1 MRGIRTVHHA
11 SESTNT
17 PHESSS
23 DLTEEDASNPSNFGD
38 CRLINH
44 ANEASKFS

>member
-23 DLTEEDASNPSNFGD
+23 DLNEGDASNPSNFWGLLLD
-38 CRLINH
+38 KSHHR
-44 ANEASKFS
+44 SV

>member
-23 DLTEEDASNPSNFGD
+23 DLTEEDASNPSNFWGLPLNKLHH
-38 CRLINH
+38 RGV
-44 ANEASKFS
+44 